1 MILKDL
7 ILSVFE
13 LILHSYTNL
22 INEQQE
28 LKHQT
33 DKIKITQNQALQMIF
48 DLKFLYALFDLKS
61 SSFSTGLNENPT
73 LNKVYNRVLDSY
85 KNVCSLLET
94 FIDPFDY
101 DIVTPFMQS
110 KISKCITRS
119 AVTFVFYYK
128 NFIKNKISK

>member
-1 MILKDL
+1 
-7 ILSVFE
+7 
-13 LILHSYTNL
+13 
-22 INEQQE
+22 
-28 LKHQT
+28 
-33 DKIKITQNQALQMIF
+33 MIF

-61 SSFSTGLNENPT
+61 SSFSAGLNENPT

-119 AVTFVFYYK
+119 AVSFVFY
-128 NFIKNKISK
+128 FFLTWH

>member
-61 SSFSTGLNENPT
+61 SSFSAGLNENPT

-119 AVTFVFYYK
+119 AVSFVSYFK
-128 NFIKNKISK
+128 HGIKNKISK